1 MQQIQKIQLWM
12 LLQKN
17 RALGPARF
25 LQVLFLQDFLMKPE
39 RLGEYTIT
47 KKDTALREVIK
58 KWCAEAGFQLKKALT
73 RNNFLDKFN

>member
-1 MQQIQKIQLWM
+1 
-12 LLQKN
+12 
-17 RALGPARF
+17 
-25 LQVLFLQDFLMKPE
+25 MKPE